1 MKDFGGGVDE
11 EESSFSS
18 ELNNSSEY
26 STDELKNHIESMKS
40 QVFTQSVNPA
50 NNLRLTDE
58 KRIAF

>member
-40 QVFTQSVNPA
+40 
-50 NNLRLTDE
+50 
-58 KRIAF
+58 